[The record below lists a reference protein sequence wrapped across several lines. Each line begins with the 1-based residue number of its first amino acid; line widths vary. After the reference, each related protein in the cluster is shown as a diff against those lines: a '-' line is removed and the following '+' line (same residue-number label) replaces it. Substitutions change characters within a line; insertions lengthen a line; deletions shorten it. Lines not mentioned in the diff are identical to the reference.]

1 MNEKLTKAG
10 MAAFAAVSDLV
21 ATAAKRLKSQCA
33 SIAAQFTSINKQ
45 NEDPVHQFSMALAP
59 LQALNDRLVSTLKVN
74 QDAVAHWAQQGAEFV
89 QAIQR
94 MVRDLPEH
102 MRIACSELADQGWYI
117 DGDFGAG
124 AAGDLVRGI
133 RSGNYEWVNIQL
145 VDDYKQRLPAI
156 KAALFERYPN
166 RAKILLA
173 AFRAHERGEYELSVP
188 VFLAQADGIC
198 YDVTRLSMFLRID
211 GKPAVARYAESFDSD
226 EFHAAVLTSIKRV
239 HPIAL
244 SQKERPNDFNGLN
257 RHQVLHGEAVNYD
270 TELNSFKA
278 ISLLSYLEWVLRL
291 DRNEAIGRREA
302 LRNLQESEKLIDN
315 EEP

>member
-1 MNEKLTKAG
+1 MDAL
-10 MAAFAAVSDLV
+10 AAVSELV
-21 ATAAKRLKSQCA
+21 TTAAKRLECQSA
-33 SIAAQFTSINKQ
+33 SIAAGFTSINKQ
-45 NEDPVHQFSMALAP
+45 NEDLALRFSRALAP
-59 LQALNDRLVSTLKVN
+59 LQAFNDRLVSTLKVN
-74 QDAVAHWAQQGAEFV
+74 QDAVARWAQQGAELV

-124 AAGDLVRGI
+124 AAGDLVRGF
-133 RSGNYEWVNIQL
+133 RSGNHEWVNSQL

-166 RAKILLA
+166 RAKVLRA
-173 AFRAHERGEYELSVP
+173 AFAAHERGEYELSVP

-198 YDVTRLSMFLRID
+198 YDVTKQSMFLKSD
-211 GKPAVARYAESFDSD
+211 GKPAVARYAESFDPD
-226 EFHAAVLTSIKRV
+226 EFHAAVLTPLKRV

-244 SQKERPNDFNGLN
+244 SQKERPKDFNGLN

-278 ISLLSYLEWVLRL
+278 ISLLSYLEWVLHL
-291 DRNEAIGRREA
+291 DRKEAIANRGA
-302 LRNLQESEKLIDN
+302 LRKLQESEKRIDS
-315 EEP
+315 EDP